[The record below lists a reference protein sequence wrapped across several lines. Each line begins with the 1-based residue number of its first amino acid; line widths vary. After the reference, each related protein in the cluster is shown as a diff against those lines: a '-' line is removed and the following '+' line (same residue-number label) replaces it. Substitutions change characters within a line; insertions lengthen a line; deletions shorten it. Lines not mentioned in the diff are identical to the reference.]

1 MGKCLI
7 ITTTNDL
14 LRLQYDNIVYINSDG
29 NYSQFLLS
37 GGDMR
42 MVTVQLGQIERLIER
57 QLGVFGRLFIRIGKS
72 LIINRDYIYYINI
85 NQQRLE
91 LNDKV
96 NQKYTVQASR
106 EALKQLKLVIEKE
119 NEGTQRQ

>member
-14 LRLQYDNIVYINSDG
+14 LRLQYDNIVYITSDG

>member
-14 LRLQYDNIVYINSDG
+14 LRLQYDNVVYITSDG

>member
-14 LRLQYDNIVYINSDG
+14 LRLQYDNIVYITSDG

-57 QLGVFGRLFIRIGKS
+57 QLGAFGRLFIRIGKS

-119 NEGTQRQ
+119 NEGTQ

>member
-14 LRLQYDNIVYINSDG
+14 LRLQYDNIVYITSDG
-29 NYSQFLLS
+29 NYSQCLLS

>member
-14 LRLQYDNIVYINSDG
+14 LRLQYDNIVYITSDG

-106 EALKQLKLVIEKE
+106 EALKQLKFVIEKE

>member
-7 ITTTNDL
+7 ISTTSDL
-14 LRLQYDNIVYINSDG
+14 LRLQYDNIVYITSDG

-42 MVTVQLGQIERLIER
+42 MVSVQLGQIERLIES
-57 QLGVFGRLFIRIGKS
+57 QLGIFGRMFIRIGKS

-106 EALKQLKLVIEKE
+106 EALKQLKVVIEKE
-119 NEGTQRQ
+119 NEGTQ

>member
-14 LRLQYDNIVYINSDG
+14 LRLQYDNIVYITSDG

-57 QLGVFGRLFIRIGKS
+57 QL
-72 LIINRDYIYYINI
+72 N
-85 NQQRLE
+85 
-91 LNDKV
+91 
-96 NQKYTVQASR
+96 
-106 EALKQLKLVIEKE
+106 
-119 NEGTQRQ
+119 

>member
-14 LRLQYDNIVYINSDG
+14 LRLQYDNIVYIASDG

-42 MVTVQLGQIERLIER
+42 MVTVQLGQIERLDTTLVADGVA
-57 QLGVFGRLFIRIGKS
+57 QSVLSLG
-72 LIINRDYIYYINI
+72 
-85 NQQRLE
+85 
-91 LNDKV
+91 
-96 NQKYTVQASR
+96 
-106 EALKQLKLVIEKE
+106 
-119 NEGTQRQ
+119 

>member
-7 ITTTNDL
+7 ISTTNDL
-14 LRLQYDNIVYINSDG
+14 LRLQYDNIVYITSDG

-42 MVTVQLGQIERLIER
+42 MVTVQLGQVERLIGS
-57 QLGVFGRLFIRIGKS
+57 QLGIFGRLFIRIGKS

-96 NQKYTVQASR
+96 NQKYTVQASL
-106 EALKQLKLVIEKE
+106 EALKQLKVVVEKE
-119 NEGTQRQ
+119 NEGTQ

>member
-14 LRLQYDNIVYINSDG
+14 LRLQYDNIVYITSDG

-106 EALKQLKLVIEKE
+106 EAPKQLKLVIEKE

>member
-7 ITTTNDL
+7 ITTTNDM
-14 LRLQYDNIVYINSDG
+14 LRLQYDNIVYITSDG

>member
-14 LRLQYDNIVYINSDG
+14 LRLQYDNIVYITSDG

-42 MVTVQLGQIERLIER
+42 MVTVQLGQIERLIEW

>member
-14 LRLQYDNIVYINSDG
+14 LRLQYDNIVYITSDG

-57 QLGVFGRLFIRIGKS
+57 QLGVFGRLFIRIGES

>member
-14 LRLQYDNIVYINSDG
+14 LRLQYDNIVYITSDG

-85 NQQRLE
+85 NQQRIE

>member
-14 LRLQYDNIVYINSDG
+14 LRLQYDNIVYITSDG

-57 QLGVFGRLFIRIGKS
+57 QLGAFGRLFIRIGKS

>member
-1 MGKCLI
+1 MDKCLI

-14 LRLQYDNIVYINSDG
+14 LRLQYDNIVYITSDG

>member
-1 MGKCLI
+1 MGMCLI

-14 LRLQYDNIVYINSDG
+14 LRLQYDNIVYITSDG

-42 MVTVQLGQIERLIER
+42 MVTVQLGQIERLIEH

>member
-1 MGKCLI
+1 MGMCLI

-14 LRLQYDNIVYINSDG
+14 LRLQYDNIVYITSDG

>member
-7 ITTTNDL
+7 ISTTSDL
-14 LRLQYDNIVYINSDG
+14 LRLQYDNIVYITSDG

-37 GGDMR
+37 GGDLR
-42 MVTVQLGQIERLIER
+42 MVTIQLGQIERLIEN

-96 NQKYTVQASR
+96 NQRYTVQASR
-106 EALKQLKLVIEKE
+106 EALKQLKAVIEKE
-119 NEGTQRQ
+119 NEGTQ

>member
-7 ITTTNDL
+7 ISTTNDL
-14 LRLQYDNIVYINSDG
+14 LRLQYDNIVYITSDG

-42 MVTVQLGQIERLIER
+42 MVTVQLGQVERLIGS
-57 QLGVFGRLFIRIGKS
+57 QLGIFGRLFIRIGKS

-106 EALKQLKLVIEKE
+106 EALKQLKVVVEKE
-119 NEGTQRQ
+119 NEGTQ

>member
-14 LRLQYDNIVYINSDG
+14 LRLQYDNIVYITSDG

-42 MVTVQLGQIERLIER
+42 MVTVQLGQIERLIE
-57 QLGVFGRLFIRIGKS
+57 QHQWPNTS
-72 LIINRDYIYYINI
+72 M
-85 NQQRLE
+85 
-91 LNDKV
+91 
-96 NQKYTVQASR
+96 KYKTI
-106 EALKQLKLVIEKE
+106 LK
-119 NEGTQRQ
+119 

>member
-14 LRLQYDNIVYINSDG
+14 LRLQYDNIVYITSDG

-57 QLGVFGRLFIRIGKS
+57 QLG
-72 LIINRDYIYYINI
+72 
-85 NQQRLE
+85 
-91 LNDKV
+91 
-96 NQKYTVQASR
+96 A
-106 EALKQLKLVIEKE
+106 ALSGDICSS
-119 NEGTQRQ
+119 

>member
-14 LRLQYDNIVYINSDG
+14 LRLQYDNIVYITSDG

-96 NQKYTVQASR
+96 NLKYTVQASR

>member
-14 LRLQYDNIVYINSDG
+14 LRLQYDNIVYVTSDG

>member
-14 LRLQYDNIVYINSDG
+14 LRLQYDNIVYITSDG

-106 EALKQLKLVIEKE
+106 EALKQLKVVVEKE
-119 NEGTQRQ
+119 NEGTQ

>member
-14 LRLQYDNIVYINSDG
+14 LRLQYDNVVYITSDG

-72 LIINRDYIYYINI
+72 LIINRDYICYINI

>member
-7 ITTTNDL
+7 ISTTNDL
-14 LRLQYDNIVYINSDG
+14 LRLQYDNIVYITGDG

-42 MVTVQLGQIERLIER
+42 MVTMQLGQVERLIER
-57 QLGVFGRLFIRIGKS
+57 QLGLFGRLFIRIGKS

-85 NQQRLE
+85 NQQRIE
-91 LNDKV
+91 LNDQV

-106 EALKQLKLVIEKE
+106 EALKQLKVVIEKE
-119 NEGTQRQ
+119 NEGTQ

>member
-7 ITTTNDL
+7 ISTTNDL
-14 LRLQYDNIVYINSDG
+14 LRLQYDNIVYITSDG

-42 MVTVQLGQIERLIER
+42 MVTVQLGQVERFIES
-57 QLGVFGRLFIRIGKS
+57 QLGIFGRLFIRIGKS

-106 EALKQLKLVIEKE
+106 EALKQLKVVVEKE
-119 NEGTQRQ
+119 NEGTQ

>member
-14 LRLQYDNIVYINSDG
+14 LRLQYDNIVYIASDG

-106 EALKQLKLVIEKE
+106 EALKQLKFVIEKE